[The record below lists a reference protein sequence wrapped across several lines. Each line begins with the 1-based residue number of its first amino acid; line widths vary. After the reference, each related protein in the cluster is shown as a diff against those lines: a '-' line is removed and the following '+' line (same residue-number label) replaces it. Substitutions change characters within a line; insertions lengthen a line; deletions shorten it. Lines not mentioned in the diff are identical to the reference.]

1 MIDKLPT
8 SMILP
13 PPVKRP
19 VAGVQTSGDGL
30 DVNTICTVEL
40 LLVSVADAAVTVMVP
55 VNGPKGVRGTDTVC
69 ALALAVNIVVPEIV
83 TLGADEELTVNE

>member
-1 MIDKLPT
+1 MPI
-8 SMILP
+8 SIILP

-30 DVNTICTVEL
+30 DVNTIGTVEL
-40 LLVSVADAAVTVMVP
+40 VLVSVADAAVTVMVP

-69 ALALAVNIVVPEIV
+69 ALALAVNIVDPEIV
-83 TLGADEELTVNE
+83 TLGADEESTVNA